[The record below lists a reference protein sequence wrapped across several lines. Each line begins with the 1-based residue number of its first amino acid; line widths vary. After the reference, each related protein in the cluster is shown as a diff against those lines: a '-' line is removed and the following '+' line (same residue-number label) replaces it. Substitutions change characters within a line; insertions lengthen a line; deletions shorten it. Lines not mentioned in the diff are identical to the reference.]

1 MFLKNAPTKAYKNQP
16 FQEECFFLPGGMS
29 MSVSMVLLCGFG
41 SDLEDGHDDEF
52 QGTLTEILPPKGGEQ
67 SDLDGCGQL
76 RRFRK
81 M

>member
-1 MFLKNAPTKAYKNQP
+1 MMSF
-16 FQEECFFLPGGMS
+16 S
-29 MSVSMVLLCGFG
+29 MSVSMVLSCGFG

-67 SDLDGCGQL
+67 SDLDGSGQL

-81 M
+81 MQGKLETNIWSFGN